1 VVAPLRAGTRLVEVV
16 RALDAAGIDAHDVHR
31 REVTLD
37 DVFLSITQ
45 SRAAAA
51 PARDPQGAR
60 MSHLISDSLV
70 LARRNLEHVRQIPEK
85 LLDVTLQPIMFVIL
99 FAYVFGGVIAIP
111 DGSYREYLLGGV
123 LVQSLSFGVVG
134 PATSIATDLREGVV
148 DRFRSL
154 PISRS
159 AYLIGHILAEL
170 AASLIAITV
179 LSLSGWSSAGAST
192 PASCMRSPATAHL
205 AVCVLDALV
214 WHAARHQCA
223 LARCCARGRFMVIF
237 PMTFLASTFVPIAG
251 FSPLLRVLASWNPVS
266 SLAAAVRWLFGNP
279 TGTPADAAWPL
290 QHPVVSALGWCLA
303 ILALCVPLALRRFRH
318 EPPASGQ
325 RSVAGATAGTFWRRS
340 ALSGYEP
347 LFL

>member
-1 VVAPLRAGTRLVEVV
+1 
-16 RALDAAGIDAHDVHR
+16 
-31 REVTLD
+31 
-37 DVFLSITQ
+37 
-45 SRAAAA
+45 
-51 PARDPQGAR
+51 

-111 DGSYREYLLGGV
+111 DGSYREYLLAGV

-179 LSLSGWSSAGAST
+179 LSLSGLVIGWGIHSSFLHALAGYGLILLFAFSMLWCGT
-192 PASCMRSPATAHL
+192 LLGISVRSP
-205 AVCVLDALV
+205 DAAQGV
-214 WHAARHQCA
+214 A
-223 LARCCARGRFMVIF
+223 FMVIF

-290 QHPVVSALGWCLA
+290 QHPVISALGWCLA
-303 ILALCVPLALRRFRH
+303 ILALCVPLAIRRFKARTT
-318 EPPASGQ
+318 S
-325 RSVAGATAGTFWRRS
+325 
-340 ALSGYEP
+340 
-347 LFL
+347 